1 MWSLKYDANELI
13 YETETDCRQRKDLWL
28 PRQRGEG
35 EEWTGVWGWQMETV
49 TLKWINNKVLIC
61 STENYFQYPVINYNG
76 KEYKKECIDVF
87 VSFCSVTEIGITL

>member
-1 MWSLKYDANELI
+1 
-13 YETETDCRQRKDLWL
+13 
-28 PRQRGEG
+28 
-35 EEWTGVWGWQMETV
+35 METI

-87 VSFCSVTEIGITL
+87 LSFCSVTEIGITVNQLYFNKNKNKLSVLF